1 MQGVYFQ
8 HFVLTYFYKSLT
20 QNHIKSASSTL
31 GLTDKIDVLNE
42 ISVSKIEIILV
53 ESQKIINFICKKEI
67 LGDL

>member
-1 MQGVYFQ
+1 MQGVYLQ
-8 HFVLTYFYKSLT
+8 HFVLPYFYKSLT